1 MRTLVTELIKLNL
14 TISTMESLTGGLFGA
29 KITSYSG
36 VSKIYKGTLVTY
48 SNQAKIKVGHVD
60 QNIINKY
67 GAISEET
74 AIVMAKNCQNIF
86 ETDIAVSFTGNAGPT
101 VMENKAVGLVY
112 SVIRIKDKN
121 YLFCDHLSKSRN
133 KIRNDIVNKTIVRL
147 LQILGNEV
155 IV

>member
-1 MRTLVTELIKLNL
+1 M
-14 TISTMESLTGGLFGA
+14 
-29 KITSYSG
+29 
-36 VSKIYKGTLVTY
+36 TY
-48 SNQAKIKVGHVD
+48 SNQAKIKVGLVD

-74 AIVMAKNCQNIF
+74 AIAMAENCQCIF
-86 ETDIAVSFTGNAGPT
+86 ETDIAISFTGNAGPT
-101 VMENKAVGLVY
+101 VAENKPIGLVY

-133 KIRNDIVNKTIVRL
+133 KIRNDIVNLTIVRL
-147 LQILGNEV
+147 LQILGNEA